1 MRKFEEGQKVR
12 WNDPV
17 HETLG
22 EYEVIDICNTDIT
35 EEDIEGFDDRVI
47 LISNGYSEVEVYAEE
62 LELVK

>member
-22 EYEVIDICNTDIT
+22 EYEVIT